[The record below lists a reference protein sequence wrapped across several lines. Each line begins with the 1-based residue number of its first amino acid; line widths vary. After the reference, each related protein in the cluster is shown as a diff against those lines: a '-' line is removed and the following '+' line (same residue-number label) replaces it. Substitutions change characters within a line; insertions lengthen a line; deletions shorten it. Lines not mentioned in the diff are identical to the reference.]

1 MSTDDIKL
9 IGIAVTAVASLLS
22 FLGLIYV
29 ARKNREHADTLH
41 LKVSRNTELVEELK
55 HEYAQEL
62 ATVQNE
68 LSKQLHKSQKAYDK
82 KLEVLEATYEKLGKI
97 QSLVETYVVPFTKHT
112 ESRDPE
118 KLKQASIVFEELRE
132 YRLRKAIFFDSD
144 DKLGSSMADI
154 MGALNRMENISESES
169 RETIFDRQKIF
180 QETITPAVNSVR
192 EQYQRALV

>member
-1 MSTDDIKL
+1 MTTDEIKL
-9 IGIAVTAVASLLS
+9 VGIAVTAIASLLS

-29 ARKNREHADTLH
+29 ARKNREHAISLQ
-41 LKVSRNTELVEELK
+41 LKVSRNTELVEGLK

-154 MGALNRMENISESES
+154 MGALNYLDNISESDT
-169 RETIFDRQKIF
+169 RQTIWDRQKLF
-180 QETITPAVNSVR
+180 KDTITPAVNSVK